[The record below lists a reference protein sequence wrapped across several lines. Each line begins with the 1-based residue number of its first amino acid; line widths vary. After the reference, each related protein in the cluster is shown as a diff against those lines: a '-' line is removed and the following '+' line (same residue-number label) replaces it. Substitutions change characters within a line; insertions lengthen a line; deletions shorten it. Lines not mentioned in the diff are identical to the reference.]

1 MYNLQGR
8 IPNFPK
14 TSSTPGKKW
23 DVSLFK
29 GLSKF
34 CFLRALMIL
43 TSHIRSISTKTT
55 LITSHYTSYMNY
67 PKYFFWSTAL
77 AATSRLGCLKDG
89 RIRVITDFR
98 ELNKAIVRH
107 PWPMPHISDMLEN
120 IGKYTYATCLDLS
133 MGYYHLR
140 TTSSQMENVHWRIH
154 ANNQMGP
161 RS

>member
-1 MYNLQGR
+1 MLL
-8 IPNFPK
+8 ISP
-14 TSSTPGKKW
+14 
-23 DVSLFK
+23 
-29 GLSKF
+29 
-34 CFLRALMIL
+34 
-43 TSHIRSISTKTT
+43 IRSISTKTK

-67 PKYFFWSTAL
+67 PKYFFWITAL

-89 RIRVITDFR
+89 CTRIITDFR

-140 TTSSQMENVHWRIH
+140 TTSSQMENVH
-154 ANNQMGP
+154 
-161 RS
+161 